1 MEKETKNN
9 VEELLE
15 QTSDFVETRLDL
27 FKLQVIQKLSE
38 SVSSIASK
46 LVLVLIIIIFLM
58 VANVGIALLLGDW
71 LGKAYW
77 GFFALAGFYLIVGLI
92 FNANK
97 NKWIKDPVANSIIKN
112 AFK

>member
-1 MEKETKNN
+1 MEKDTKNN

-15 QTSDFVETRLDL
+15 QTSDYVETRLDL

-38 SVSSIASK
+38 SASSIASK
-46 LVLVLIIIIFLM
+46 LVFGIIIVIFIM
-58 VANVGIALLLGDW
+58 VANIGIALLLGDW
-71 LGKAYW
+71 FGKAYL

-97 NKWIKDPVANSIIKN
+97 TKWIKDPVANSIIKN